1 MSAIENLSDEAQSL
15 ARIPLFQRLEPHEL
29 EHLAEDVEQ
38 VNYKAGE
45 IIFHEYDK
53 GDALYVVEEGSVR
66 IWVTDEDVK
75 QVTLTEV
82 SPGQF
87 FGELSVLD
95 RGQRSSSASAID
107 RKSTRLNSSH

>member
-1 MSAIENLSDEAQSL
+1 MSDDSNLSDEAQSL
-15 ARIPLFQRLEPHEL
+15 ARVPLFQRLEPHEL
-29 EHLAEDVEQ
+29 EHLAEDVAQ
-38 VNYKAGE
+38 VNYKAGDV
-45 IIFHEYDK
+45 IFHEYDA
-53 GDALYVVEEGSVR
+53 GDALYGVEEGSVR

-75 QVTLTEV
+75 QVTLAELT
-82 SPGQF
+82 PGQF